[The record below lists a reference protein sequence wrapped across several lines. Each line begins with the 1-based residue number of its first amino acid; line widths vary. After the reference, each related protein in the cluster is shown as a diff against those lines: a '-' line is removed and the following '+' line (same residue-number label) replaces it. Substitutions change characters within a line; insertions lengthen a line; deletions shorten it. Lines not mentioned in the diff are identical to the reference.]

1 MSNTSMPEGGEWWHD
16 ENGWVYLVSNE
27 EGRDNYETVGHIDL
41 LDDCAEIVR
50 IHNASLKSAV
60 AAATDRERERDADRV
75 AYTSMNLHSYLHSK
89 IRSRK
94 VEVKQD
100 AVEDEWEY
108 QREYER

>member
-1 MSNTSMPEGGEWWHD
+1 MADKNY
-16 ENGWVYLVSNE
+16 YLNLVQ
-27 EGRDNYETVGHIDL
+27 RL
-41 LDDCAEIVR
+41 
-50 IHNASLKSAV
+50 
-60 AAATDRERERDADRV
+60 AAAERDADRV

-100 AVEDEWEY
+100 AAEDQWEY